1 MSDQS
6 SATLLPRRHDIDA
19 LRVMAFGLLIFYHI
33 GMFYVANWDWH
44 VKSQY
49 QSQFLENIMLLVNH
63 WRLPIL
69 FLISGLAI
77 RFVLRK
83 LSMIGFLGLRH
94 MRLLL
99 PLAFAV
105 LVIIPPQLYYEMTQ
119 NGDLQMSYWQFYQA
133 FFDLNHPIF
142 ENYQSGILPH
152 MDVNHMWYI
161 RELWTFTVYLLIM
174 LPVLHSRAFQSLIDW
189 LSDRRGPVLLLSAML
204 VPICLISMMVD
215 SDSENYRKALGFTFL
230 VYGYL
235 LGWNPGVWR
244 QIVDHRRTMLVLALL
259 SYIVIVALYNLVWL
273 QPDVELSPTGDWLV
287 VLIRA
292 INRCSW
298 VLAILGFG
306 AVYLNRPSTQLSY
319 LNEAVYPYYIL
330 HQSIIVVAGYEL
342 SQLALGPVVEP
353 LLLILITILG
363 CVLLHEYVIR
373 RVRILRPLFGLK
385 WSTSSTMKTKTEAAD
400 NGKYSAVKTGRGV
413 ESRHELPEPP

>member
-1 MSDQS
+1 MTSDNS
-6 SATLLPRRHDIDA
+6 TAALPRRHDIDA

-33 GMFYVANWDWH
+33 GMFYVANWGFH

-69 FLISGLAI
+69 FLISGLSI

-83 LSMIGFLGLRH
+83 VSMIRFLGLRH
-94 MRLLL
+94 LRLLL

-119 NGDLQMSYWQFYQA
+119 NGDLQMGYWQFYQA
-133 FFDLNHPIF
+133 FFDLDNPIF
-142 ENYQSGILPH
+142 KNYQPGILPH

-161 RELWTFTVYLLIM
+161 RELWTFTIYLLVL
-174 LPVLHSRAFQSLIDW
+174 LPVLHSRWIQQAVDW
-189 LSDRRGPVLLLSAML
+189 LGQRGSGWLLLVMP
-204 VPICLISMMVD
+204 VIPICLLSLLVE
-215 SDSENYRKALGFTFL
+215 SDSEGYRKALGFTFL

-235 LGWNPGVWR
+235 LGWHPNLWQ
-244 QIVDHRRTMLVLALL
+244 QIKAHRYKMLLLALL
-259 SYIVIVALYNLVWL
+259 SYVVILIFYHLVWL
-273 QPDVELSPTGDWLV
+273 QPEVTLSATGDWLV

-292 INRCSW
+292 VNRWSW

-306 AVYLNRPSTQLSY
+306 SVYLNKPSARLSY

-330 HQSIIVVAGYEL
+330 HQSIIVVAGYQLTQL
-342 SQLALGPVVEP
+342 SLGPVVEP
-353 LLLILITILG
+353 LLLIVITFLG
-363 CVLLHEYVIR
+363 CLLLHEYLIR

-385 WSTSSTMKTKTEAAD
+385 WVDQDVVKAKSDTVGVTGSPVIVTER
-400 NGKYSAVKTGRGV
+400 GK
-413 ESRHELPEPP
+413 LI